1 MAIKQYE
8 IVTRRNRS
16 KKIFR
21 IKKSGIRIFWLV
33 PNGGKELEKD
43 SSEEQKVRR
52 IAEVA
57 SARDLWEIRMLGF
70 LDIATQAR
78 ELQNTWNWNKK

>member
-8 IVTRRNRS
+8 IVTRRNSS

-43 SSEEQKVRR
+43 SSEEQRIRR

-78 ELQNTWNWNKK
+78 QLQNTWNWNKK

>member
-16 KKIFR
+16 KKIYR
-21 IKKSGIRIFWLV
+21 IKESGIRIFWLA
-33 PNGGKELEKD
+33 PGGGKELEKD
-43 SSEEQKVRR
+43 SSLKHKIKR

-70 LDIATQAR
+70 WI
-78 ELQNTWNWNKK
+78 NG

>member
-8 IVTRRNRS
+8 IVTRRNSS
-16 KKIFR
+16 KKIYR
-21 IKKSGIRIFWLV
+21 IKESGIRIFWLA
-33 PNGGKELEKD
+33 PNGGKELEKN
-43 SSEEQKVRR
+43 SSEEHKIKR

-78 ELQNTWNWNKK
+78 ELQNLWSWNKK

>member
-21 IKKSGIRIFWLV
+21 IKKSGIRISWLV

-43 SSEEQKVRR
+43 SSEEQKIRR

-78 ELQNTWNWNKK
+78 QLQNTWNWNKK

>member
-43 SSEEQKVRR
+43 SSEEQKIRR

-78 ELQNTWNWNKK
+78 ELQNLWRWNG